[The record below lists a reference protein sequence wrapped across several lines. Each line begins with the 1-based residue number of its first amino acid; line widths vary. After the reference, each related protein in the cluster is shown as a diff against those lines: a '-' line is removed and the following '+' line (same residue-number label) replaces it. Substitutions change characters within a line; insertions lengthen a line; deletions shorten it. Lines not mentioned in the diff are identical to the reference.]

1 MKMTVVKKEVDT
13 YRALGTGSTGH
24 YAGPQGVGQQAEGR
38 AWPMGKAGE
47 VCRVS

>member
-24 YAGPQGVGQQAEGR
+24 YAGPQGVGQQAERGPR
-38 AWPMGKAGE
+38 ARQERFAE
-47 VCRVS
+47 